1 MFLESA
7 TWSTVLAPV
16 ALALAIVVVLPPV
29 LPMQRPWARV
39 LVLSVIGAAMA
50 RYLYWRASETL
61 IVEGALET
69 AWSSFCF
76 IVELIA
82 MWDGALLFLA
92 FLRNCDRRAEA
103 DLGEAAAQALGKAEA
118 PKVDVLIPTYDEPI
132 EVLEKT
138 IIGALSLDWPNCS
151 VYVLDDCRRPWLR
164 DFCQSKGVGY
174 ITRPD
179 NKGAKAGN
187 INHALKVTN
196 GEFVAIFDA
205 DFIPQ
210 RPFLMRVMG
219 FFDDP
224 KVGIVQTPH
233 AFYNHDPMQTNLSMR
248 KTLPDDQRFFF
259 ESIMPARDG
268 WDAAFCCGSNSVT
281 RRSALDLA
289 GGRLPEGSIT
299 EDMLLSMVLLR
310 KGFIT
315 RYLNERLAYGLA
327 PESVSAFFVQR
338 QRWARGAIQIL
349 YLRAGPLGPGLRLAH
364 RLLFMPTHWFT
375 HSLMTLMSI
384 LIPVVFLLTGLPP
397 MQHITLV
404 AAIHYLAPLLIAIF
418 GGLTAF
424 APGRY
429 HPLAAQVLGVF
440 QCFKLLPTIITT
452 FLKPH
457 GHAFK
462 VTPKGVDA
470 ATGYE
475 RGILFTCLGLMAL
488 TLFGMAIN
496 LSPEWRRVDDAAL
509 VPLVAFWC
517 ALNLVVLLLVSL
529 LCLQMPVRRLEERFA
544 LSETILLRHRESGTT
559 RPLVSIDMSLSG
571 VGLNPGGDDPALYT
585 VGDSIE
591 IYVSSVGW
599 IPGQIARKTAG
610 VLGLA
615 YDPQPSI
622 ERDLLIRKLFTG
634 NQNTVA
640 DYASTWSVAVGMLK
654 RIWTADMVVRAGAAI
669 NPPPLRPEVTEAMS
683 RQTRV
688 ILPRDGAR
696 AMNAAL
702 ARLKEAA

>member
-7 TWSTVLAPV
+7 TWPAVLAPV
-16 ALALAIVVVLPPV
+16 ALVYAIVCVLPSA
-29 LPMQRPWARV
+29 LPMQRPWARG
-39 LVLSVIGAAMA
+39 LVLAAVAMA
-50 RYLYWRASETL
+50 MLRYLYWRVSETL
-61 IVEGALET
+61 ITEGAVAS

-76 IVELIA
+76 LVELIA

-92 FLRNCDRRAEA
+92 FLRNSDRRAEA
-103 DLGEAAAQALGKAEA
+103 DRGEAVARILVKANA
-118 PKVDVLIPTYDEPI
+118 PTVDVLIPTYDEPLN
-132 EVLEKT
+132 VLEKT
-138 IIGALSLDWPNCS
+138 IIGALSLDWPNCAI
-151 VYVLDDCRRPWLR
+151 YVLDDSRRSWLR
-164 DFCQSKGVGY
+164 DFCRSKGVGY

-187 INHALKVTN
+187 INHALKVTD

-233 AFYNHDPMQTNLSMR
+233 AFYNHDPMQTNLGMR
-248 KTLPDDQRFFF
+248 KSLPDDQRFFF

-289 GGRLPEGSIT
+289 GGALPEGSIT

-310 KGFIT
+310 EGFIT
-315 RYLNERLAYGLA
+315 RYLSERLAYGLA

-349 YLRAGPLGPGLRLAH
+349 YLRAGPLGPGLRLVH

-375 HSLMTLMSI
+375 HSLMTLMSL

-404 AAIHYLAPLLIAIF
+404 SAIHYLGPLLIAIF
-418 GGLTAF
+418 GGLMAF
-424 APGRY
+424 APGHF
-429 HPLAAQVLGVF
+429 HPLAAQVLGTF
-440 QCFKLLPTIITT
+440 QSFKLLPTIVAT
-452 FLKPH
+452 FIKPH

-462 VTPKGVDA
+462 VTPKGADA
-470 ATGYE
+470 AGGYE
-475 RGILFTCLGLMAL
+475 RGILLTCLALMAL
-488 TLFGMAIN
+488 TVLGMFIN
-496 LSPEWRRVDDAAL
+496 LVPELRRVDDVAL

-517 ALNLVVLLLVSL
+517 TVNLIVLTLVSL
-529 LCLQMPVRRLEERFA
+529 LCLQMPVRRQEERFE
-544 LSETILLRHRESGTT
+544 LSETVVLRHPSTGTT
-559 RPLVSIDMSLSG
+559 RPMFSIDISLSG
-571 VGLNPGGDDPALYT
+571 VGLDPGAGSAVAYGAGDAVET
-585 VGDSIE
+585 
-591 IYVSSVGW
+591 YVSSVGW
-599 IPGQIARKTAG
+599 IPGRIARTTSGLVG
-610 VLGLA
+610 VA
-615 YDPQPSI
+615 FDQSASI

-634 NQNTVA
+634 GMNTAA
-640 DYASTWSVAVGMLK
+640 DTATTWGVAVGMFK
-654 RIWTADMVVRAGAAI
+654 RIWTADMQVHAGMSAVQAAGVV
-669 NPPPLRPEVTEAMS
+669 PQPTE
-683 RQTRV
+683 RLTPRTLV
-688 ILPRDGAR
+688 ILPTDGAS
-696 AMNAAL
+696 AMSFAL
-702 ARLKEAA
+702 AKLG